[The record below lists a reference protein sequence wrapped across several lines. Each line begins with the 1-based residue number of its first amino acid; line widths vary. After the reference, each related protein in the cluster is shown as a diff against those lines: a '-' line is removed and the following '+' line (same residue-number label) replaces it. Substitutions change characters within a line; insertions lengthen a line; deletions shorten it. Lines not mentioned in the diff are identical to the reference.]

1 MNYQEQ
7 LLNEALMEDF
17 GQLNFYEDEE
27 KAKQEEDFKALLQS
41 QRDI

>member
-1 MNYQEQ
+1 
-7 LLNEALMEDF
+7 MEDF